1 MGKSA
6 FMAALALAVACMATQ
21 ASGQFMPMSF
31 GFPNIVHSV
40 ASTAWEHDTMDAFS
54 YDDFDVGF
62 PGAGLWGIGMAFPSI
77 HQTSI
82 RALSMS
88 HTEFSQT
95 TEFTAIGYPYVSVGP
110 GGFICG

>member
-1 MGKSA
+1 MGKSI
-6 FMAALALAVACMATQ
+6 FMAVLTLAIGCMTLQ

-31 GFPNIVHSV
+31 GFPNIVHS
-40 ASTAWEHDTMDAFS
+40 ATSTAWEHDTMDAFS
-54 YDDFDVGF
+54 YDDFGISF
-62 PGAGLWGIGMAFPSI
+62 PGGGFWGIGMVFPSI

-82 RALSMS
+82 RTLSMS

-95 TEFTAIGYPYVSVGP
+95 SELTAIGYPYVSAGS